1 MLTIAGYDV
10 IELLYSGT
18 RSLVYRAK
26 RRVDS
31 RSFILKTLTA
41 QYPTLDAIATLKHEY
56 EILSSTNIPGT
67 IKAVEWR
74 ASAPAL
80 VLENYSGLSLT
91 DFLKE
96 RGALPLSVFL
106 PVAIALTETLG
117 HIHQQQ
123 LIHRDIKPSN
133 ILINPDTKDVR
144 LIDFGLASR
153 LTKNAPQNGAIYV
166 NLKGRQPAG
175 TYAYMSPEQTGR
187 MNRTV
192 DYRSDLYSLGVTF
205 YQMLAGSLP
214 FEANDALAWVHCHIA
229 KAPIPLKA
237 ANPKVPEVLSQIIA
251 KLLAKTAEARYQQA
265 EGLNADLKRCL
276 EQLAANGKISSFA
289 LGSQDSSGQFQIPQR
304 LYGRESELQILL
316 DTFERVS
323 QGSRELML
331 VSGYSGIG
339 KSALVNEIH
348 KPIVRQRGYFIT
360 GKFDQLKRNIPYASL
375 IQAFQDLIRQL
386 LSEGE
391 TELDRWRQRLQTC
404 LGSSGQVLVDVI
416 PELALIVGPQPPLA
430 AVTSAESQARFNQ
443 TFQKMVR
450 VFAQPAHPLV
460 IFLDDL
466 QWVDRASLDLITQI
480 FTDVE
485 TQHALIIGAY
495 RDNEVGPDHPLML
508 ILEQL
513 HRQQTTISEIVLK
526 PLQPGHVQ
534 QLVAD
539 TLIAHRTAVEPLSS
553 LIFQKTAGNA
563 FFTRSLFNALYRD
576 KQLTFSF
583 TESSWQWDIAQLQ
596 EVSLTDNVVV
606 LMMGRIYQLP
616 EPVQQLLTLAACIGD
631 RFDLSVLS
639 VVSKQSP
646 TEAAR
651 ALWPALAAGLIV
663 PLGENYQIP
672 MLLEPKDLS
681 EDLSPEVLENIRYKF
696 VHDRVQ
702 EAAYRLLPDEMRDRT
717 HWQIGNLRLQQITLQ
732 GEQTDPK
739 VIEETLEENIFEIVN
754 PLNRG
759 KALATTDAERYQM
772 ADLNWLAGRKAKSA
786 NAHESALAYFD
797 TGVSL
802 LLDTAWET
810 HYERTFALYR
820 DVSECAYLCGH
831 FERAEQLFEQAIA
844 QAASAI
850 DRATIQLIR
859 IVLYDN
865 QGKFTENLS
874 VGGEAL
880 RNLGLSWPYT
890 TNDTAAILK
899 KEQIVYQRLLAEHAD
914 ISRLV
919 DQPEMTDATARICM
933 QLLVSMTG
941 PAYFT
946 DPTLV
951 TLITLKMS
959 VLSLRYG
966 NSQWAAQGYVFW
978 GAMLSAAYQDYKT
991 AYDFG
996 KVGLQLTER
1005 YSNYNESKTLNSYVG
1020 FISHW
1025 HVPLEKDIPL
1035 LRRGYL
1041 AGVEIGD
1048 VFTGYVAHVLSLHLI
1063 LMGAELS
1070 EIKAEVSLLSAY
1082 LHKSQNQVFAQQMQ
1096 AYLYCISAYQT
1107 GTFSHRNNDLR
1118 DFDEGRCRQL
1128 FQDNQYFTGVA
1139 TLLLLKVIYHFLF
1152 EQYEKAL
1159 ALCEE
1164 NEQFIV
1170 FVAGLA
1176 AEPEHVFYHSL
1187 VLAALYN
1194 TASISQQRTYWAT
1207 LEQHLIRLKGWAKS
1221 CEANYQHKYLLVAA
1235 EMARLSHQ
1243 PSDALDYYDQAITSA
1258 QTHGFIQNMAIANEK
1273 AAQFWR
1279 SRGNNNVAITYARS
1293 AYHAYKQWGSTAKAN
1308 AIAAHYP
1315 GLLITSAPRAISLDD
1330 DRFSAADQTTLSA
1343 SEGEENRLDLTTVM
1357 KASQAIASEIRLE
1370 GLLQTLMQIVI
1381 ENAGAQTGVL
1391 LLRPEGDPSPERPW
1405 VVEALSDRDGNILT
1419 QQIQSTKI
1427 SEVMPV
1433 SMMNYVARTQEA
1445 IVLSNSLTS
1454 NTFSIDPYIIQH
1466 QPKSIL
1472 CMPIGY
1478 RGQLIGMLYL
1488 ENNLT
1493 TSAFTPERLEVL
1505 SLLSAQTAISLTN
1518 ARLYEQMRSLN
1529 SNLQQEVARRQ
1540 ASETILRDSEQR
1552 LTQLLEGIPVGVF
1565 VVDAQGQPYYAN
1577 QVAQHILGKGPYPK
1591 VAQNSLTETYQAY
1604 QTGTSRLYPTDQLPI
1619 VQALRGK
1626 SVTVDDME
1634 VHQGDRIIP
1643 LEVSSTPIFNAK
1655 GDITYAVTA
1664 FQDITLRKQAEQQRT
1679 EFTRTLEQKVQNRT
1693 QELSQTL
1700 AVLKATQAE
1709 LVIEN
1714 ALLRTDDEASTYDY
1728 QVGGSLATDAPT
1740 YVVRQADRQL
1750 YRALRQ
1756 QQYCYIFNARQMGK
1770 SSLRVQMMKR
1780 MRVEGAACVAIDLSV
1795 IGNRQTTQ
1803 EQWYAGF
1810 MYVLASSLNLSQTV
1824 DIRAWWK
1831 GHMLLSP
1838 LQRLDEFVRQIV
1850 LHKISENIVVFIDE
1864 VDSVMSLD
1872 FEADDFFI
1880 WLRTCFNQRADD
1892 SSYQRLTFVL
1902 LGVASPSQLIQD
1914 PHRTPFNI
1922 GQAIELKGFQLH
1934 EAHPLLQGLPETV
1947 ARPQSVLAEVL
1958 LWTGGQPFL
1967 SQKICQVIRHSKQPI
1982 REGEEKARVEELV
1995 RSQIIS
2001 NWETKDDPEHL
2012 KTIRD
2017 RLLSSP
2023 VQTRTLLSLYQQLL
2037 SDVLVPVDDSPEQN
2051 ELRLSGLVTRQAEQL
2066 SIANR
2071 IYTTVFD
2078 SRWVARILQSL

>member
-1 MLTIAGYDV
+1 MALPNPCVAFLICLDCLKSMLTIAGYDV
-10 IELLYSGT
+10 TELLYSGG

-26 RRVDS
+26 RRVDGKF
-31 RSFILKTLTA
+31 FILKTLTA
-41 QYPTLDAIATLKHEY
+41 QYPTLGAIATLKHEY
-56 EILSSTNIPGT
+56 EILHSTDIPGA

-80 VLENYSGLSLT
+80 VLENYLGLSLT

-96 RGALPLSVFL
+96 RGAMPLSVFL

-133 ILINPDTKDVR
+133 ILINPDSKDVR

-153 LTKNAPQNGAIYV
+153 LTQNAPQNGAVYV

-192 DYRSDLYSLGVTF
+192 DSRSDLYSLGVTF

-214 FEANDALAWVHCHIA
+214 FEATDALSWVYCHIA

-237 ANPKVPEVLSQIIA
+237 ANPKVPKVLSQIVA

-276 EQLAANGKISSFA
+276 KQLTPNGKISSFT

-304 LYGRESELQILL
+304 LYGRSSELQTLL
-316 DTFERVS
+316 ATFDRMS

-339 KSALVNEIH
+339 KSALINEIH
-348 KPIVRQRGYFIT
+348 KPIVRQRGYFIA

-391 TELDRWRQRLQTC
+391 TELDQWRQRLQAR
-404 LGSSGQVLVDVI
+404 LGGSGQVLVDVI
-416 PELALIVGPQPPLA
+416 PELALIIGPQPPLA

-450 VFAQPAHPLV
+450 AFAQPTHPLV

-466 QWVDRASLDLITQI
+466 QWVDRASLDLLTQI
-480 FTDVE
+480 LSDVE

-495 RDNEVGPDHPLML
+495 RDNEVGPAHPLML
-508 ILEQL
+508 TLEQL
-513 HRQQTTISEIVLK
+513 RRQQTTISEIALK
-526 PLQPGHVQ
+526 PLQPEHVQ

-539 TLIAHRTAVEPLSS
+539 TLTTQTAVVEPLSS
-553 LIFQKTAGNA
+553 LIFQKAAGNA
-563 FFTRSLFNALYRD
+563 FFTRALFNALYRD

-583 TESSWQWDIAQLQ
+583 TDSSWQWDIAQLQ
-596 EVSLTDNVVV
+596 EVSLTDNVVA
-606 LMMGRIYQLP
+606 LMMSRIHHLP

-646 TEAAR
+646 TEVAR
-651 ALWPALAAGLIV
+651 SLWPALAAGLIV
-663 PLGENYQIP
+663 PLGEDYQIP
-672 MLLEPKDLS
+672 MLLEPEDLS
-681 EDLSPEVLENIRYKF
+681 EDLSPEVLESIRYKF

-702 EAAYRLLPDEMRDRT
+702 EAAYKLLPDEVRDRT
-717 HWQIGNLRLQQITLQ
+717 HWKIGNLRLQQIDSQDEQISQKTSKETL
-732 GEQTDPK
+732 K
-739 VIEETLEENIFEIVN
+739 KTLEENIFEIVN

-759 KALATTDAERYQM
+759 KALATTDAERYLM
-772 ADLNWLAGRKAKSA
+772 ADLNWQAGRKAKAA
-786 NAHESALAYFD
+786 NAYESALSYFD

-802 LLDTAWET
+802 LPDEAWQT

-820 DVSECAYLCGH
+820 DVSECAYLCGQ

-850 DRATIQLIR
+850 DQATIQLIR

-880 RNLGLSWPYT
+880 RNLGLSWPNT
-890 TNDTAAILK
+890 ADDTAAILE
-899 KEQIVYQRLLAEHAD
+899 KEQIVYQQQLAEHSD

-919 DQPEMTDATARICM
+919 EQPEMTDVTARTCM

-959 VLSLRYG
+959 VLSMQYG
-966 NSQWAAQGYVFW
+966 SSQWAAQGYVFW

-991 AYDFG
+991 AYAFG

-1005 YSNYNESKTLNSYVG
+1005 YNNYNESKTLNSYVG

-1070 EIKAEVSLLSAY
+1070 EIQAEVSLLSAY

-1107 GTFSHRNNDLR
+1107 GTFSHKKGSLR
-1118 DFDEGRCRQL
+1118 DFDEARCQQL

-1139 TLLLLKVIYHFLF
+1139 TLLLLKVVYHFLF

-1176 AEPEHVFYHSL
+1176 AESEHVFYHSL
-1187 VLAALYN
+1187 VLTALYD
-1194 TASISQQRTYWAT
+1194 TASISQQRTYWAI
-1207 LEQHLIRLKGWAKS
+1207 LEKHLIRLQGWAKS
-1221 CEANYQHKYLLVAA
+1221 CAANYQHKYLLVAA

-1258 QTHGFIQNMAIANEK
+1258 QTYGFIQNMAIANEK
-1273 AAQFWR
+1273 TAQFWR

-1315 GLLITSAPRAISLDD
+1315 GLLVTSTPRTISSDNNRLS
-1330 DRFSAADQTTLSA
+1330 SANQTTLSA
-1343 SEGEENRLDLTTVM
+1343 SEGEENRLDLATVM

-1391 LLRPEGDPSPERPW
+1391 LLRPEGISDPDRPW
-1405 VVEALSDRDGNILT
+1405 VVEALSNHEGNILT
-1419 QQIQSTKI
+1419 QQVQSIEI
-1427 SEVMPV
+1427 SKVMPV
-1433 SMMNYVARTQEA
+1433 AIMNYVARTQEA
-1445 IVLSNSLTS
+1445 VVLANSLTS
-1454 NTFSIDPYIIQH
+1454 DTFSPDPYITQH

-1478 RGQLIGMLYL
+1478 RGQLIGLLYL

-1493 TSAFTPERLEVL
+1493 TGAFTPERLEVL

-1540 ASETILRDSEQR
+1540 ASETILRDNEQR

-1577 QVAQHILGKGPYPK
+1577 QVAQQILGKGLYPQ
-1591 VAQNSLTETYQAY
+1591 VAQNNLTEIYQAY
-1604 QTGTSRLYPTDQLPI
+1604 QAGTSRLYPTNQLPI
-1619 VQALRGK
+1619 VQALRGE

-1643 LEVSSTPIFNAK
+1643 LEVSSTPVFNAK
-1655 GDITYAVTA
+1655 GDITYAITA

-1679 EFTRTLEQKVQNRT
+1679 RIYPHARAKGTKPHPGTI
-1693 QELSQTL
+1693 S
-1700 AVLKATQAE
+1700 
-1709 LVIEN
+1709 N
-1714 ALLRTDDEASTYDY
+1714 A
-1728 QVGGSLATDAPT
+1728 GGAQS
-1740 YVVRQADRQL
+1740 YS
-1750 YRALRQ
+1750 
-1756 QQYCYIFNARQMGK
+1756 G
-1770 SSLRVQMMKR
+1770 
-1780 MRVEGAACVAIDLSV
+1780 
-1795 IGNRQTTQ
+1795 
-1803 EQWYAGF
+1803 
-1810 MYVLASSLNLSQTV
+1810 
-1824 DIRAWWK
+1824 
-1831 GHMLLSP
+1831 
-1838 LQRLDEFVRQIV
+1838 
-1850 LHKISENIVVFIDE
+1850 
-1864 VDSVMSLD
+1864 
-1872 FEADDFFI
+1872 
-1880 WLRTCFNQRADD
+1880 RTC
-1892 SSYQRLTFVL
+1892 
-1902 LGVASPSQLIQD
+1902 
-1914 PHRTPFNI
+1914 H
-1922 GQAIELKGFQLH
+1922 
-1934 EAHPLLQGLPETV
+1934 
-1947 ARPQSVLAEVL
+1947 
-1958 LWTGGQPFL
+1958 
-1967 SQKICQVIRHSKQPI
+1967 
-1982 REGEEKARVEELV
+1982 
-1995 RSQIIS
+1995 
-2001 NWETKDDPEHL
+2001 
-2012 KTIRD
+2012 
-2017 RLLSSP
+2017 
-2023 VQTRTLLSLYQQLL
+2023 
-2037 SDVLVPVDDSPEQN
+2037 
-2051 ELRLSGLVTRQAEQL
+2051 
-2066 SIANR
+2066 
-2071 IYTTVFD
+2071 
-2078 SRWVARILQSL
+2078 